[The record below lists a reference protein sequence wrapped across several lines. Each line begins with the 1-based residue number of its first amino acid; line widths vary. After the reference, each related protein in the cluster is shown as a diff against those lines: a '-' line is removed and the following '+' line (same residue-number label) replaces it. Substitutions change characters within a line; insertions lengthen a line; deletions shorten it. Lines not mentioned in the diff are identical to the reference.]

1 MWVSILLKGCQLRR
15 FHQDVYADF
24 VEDVALDVIAYGD
37 RKAIVFIDDNE
48 ARAVQMQDHDSH
60 VAESTLSSCISARAV
75 EHFQTTTYNRKTRHL
90 KKRPKPII
98 SSSNSTIM
106 PLSALPDSRPH
117 AQPQRINPTPM
128 QTLSEPPS
136 PLLIREKKATQR
148 NATEERSQSQ
158 IQTQTKTAKS
168 PLTNKPRKPPSPPH
182 TVPHGHPLPPTLE
195 PPIPLRPPHHVF
207 VILTLQPALRL
218 QSGLVGDE
226 AILVDG
232 YGVVF

>member
-148 NATEERSQSQ
+148 NATQQRNDHNH
-158 IQTQTKTAKS
+158 KS
-168 PLTNKPRKPPSPPH
+168 KRKPKQQKAHSPTNPGNH
-182 TVPHGHPLPPTLE
+182 HPLPTPSPTDTHSHPRSSPQFLSAH
-195 PPIPLRPPHHVF
+195 P
-207 VILTLQPALRL
+207 TT
-218 QSGLVGDE
+218 SS
-226 AILVDG
+226 
-232 YGVVF
+232 